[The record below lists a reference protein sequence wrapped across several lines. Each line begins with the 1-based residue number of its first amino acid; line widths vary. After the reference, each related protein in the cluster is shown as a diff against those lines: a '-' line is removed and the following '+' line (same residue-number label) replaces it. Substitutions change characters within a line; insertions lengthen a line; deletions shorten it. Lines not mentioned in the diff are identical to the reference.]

1 MAQACTEPASA
12 SQEPQEQPLMQSGD
26 DSDVV
31 YVNERQR
38 DRILKRR
45 EQRAKQD
52 AKLQQASGVRKP
64 YLHESRH
71 RHALN
76 RVRGPAGRFEKKTGG
91 QAAPR
96 AASSEGA
103 G

>member
-1 MAQACTEPASA
+1 MQACTEPASA

-52 AKLQQASGVRKP
+52 AKLQQAPGVRK
-64 YLHESRH
+64 
-71 RHALN
+71 
-76 RVRGPAGRFEKKTGG
+76 VKG
-91 QAAPR
+91 
-96 AASSEGA
+96 
-103 G
+103 